1 MRLFGSS
8 IFVLL
13 NCFLTACT
21 LSFTNVS
28 THGTADDVV
37 DSTPTSSTDV
47 RANPNVT
54 LPMNAF

>member
-8 IFVLL
+8 LFLLL

-37 DSTPTSSTDV
+37 DSTPTSTTDV
-47 RANPNVT
+47 RAQPNLNFPAT
-54 LPMNAF
+54 GF